1 MSTTT
6 RKRLGLGRSNGLL
19 RTYAATYVAI
29 CALTLGAL
37 FVLSIPPNDALARWW
52 IGDRLNLKPHNIP
65 SIGDALDI
73 LMHNL
78 RVAGWPLLCIALGL
92 HRDGWTRDLGSI
104 LLSGFVAVNTS
115 LVGAAMVVG
124 GAAIWPYLVH
134 LPVEWAALA
143 LSTTAWVL
151 ATDGDM
157 DRRRLAWVTAGFVVL
172 LAVAAVLETYAVPHL

>member
-6 RKRLGLGRSNGLL
+6 RRPLQLVRRDGAL
-19 RTYAATYVAI
+19 RTYASVYVAI
-29 CALTLGAL
+29 CALTLGAS

-52 IGDRLNLKPHNIP
+52 IGDRLQLEPHNVP
-65 SIGDALDI
+65 SIRDALGI
-73 LMHNL
+73 LLHNV

-92 HRDGWTRDLGSI
+92 HRGWTAEFGTI
-104 LLSGFVAVNTS
+104 LLSVFVAVNTA
-115 LVGAAMVVG
+115 LVGAAIVVG
-124 GAAIWPYLVH
+124 GAAIWPYLIH

-157 DRRRLAWVTAGFVVL
+157 PRRQLAGLTAGFVAL
-172 LAVAAVLETYAVPHL
+172 LAAAAVLETYAVPHL